1 MSTIKGIDWG
11 TVGKVT
17 TFAMFFVILLTVRAA
32 L

>member
-11 TVGKVT
+11 TVSKVT
-17 TFAMFFVILLTVRAA
+17 MFAMFFVVLFTFQAA

>member
-11 TVGKVT
+11 TVGKAT
-17 TFAMFFVILLTVRAA
+17 MFAMFFVILFTFEAA

>member
-11 TVGKVT
+11 TVGKAT
-17 TFAMFFVILLTVRAA
+17 LFAMFFVVLFTVRAA